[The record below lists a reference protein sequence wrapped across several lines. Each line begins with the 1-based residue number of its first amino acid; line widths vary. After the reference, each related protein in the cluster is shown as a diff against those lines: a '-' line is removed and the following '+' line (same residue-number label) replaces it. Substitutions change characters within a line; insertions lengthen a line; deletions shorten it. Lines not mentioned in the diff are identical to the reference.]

1 MKIFRFLLLLA
12 ATIALTACGTSHNY
26 TNNSLN
32 KNFYAEKP
40 IYFKLNPK
48 SQTLINFTGMHGT
61 VLGGVVQ
68 PNVKETFQLSLNEL
82 ANETN
87 VKLKFIENSEEITDK
102 DALVFDADI
111 SEINWHFGF
120 SVATLKTVVNYK
132 NISNNKEIQTT
143 GIRKS
148 GGGDEKNNLK
158 KSLKDATYNFLKE
171 YEKL

>member
-1 MKIFRFLLLLA
+1 
-12 ATIALTACGTSHNY
+12 
-26 TNNSLN
+26 
-32 KNFYAEKP
+32 
-40 IYFKLNPK
+40 
-48 SQTLINFTGMHGT
+48 MHGT